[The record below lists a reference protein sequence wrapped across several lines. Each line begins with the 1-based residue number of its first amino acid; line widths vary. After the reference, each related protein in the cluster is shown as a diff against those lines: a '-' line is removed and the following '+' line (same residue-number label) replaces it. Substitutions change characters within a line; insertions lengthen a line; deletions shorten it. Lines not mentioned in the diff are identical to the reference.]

1 MVGITSPRLCRLWLC
16 MTARAAR
23 RCHVRV
29 GGGLKFYLRKSKV
42 PSVAY
47 RFPQLLAVFLHSLPS
62 EPGCTIIAAVAR
74 RLARRNTSYL
84 GERALHNNIFNFD
97 MKGPY
102 FTKIWVH
109 SCPQSY
115 LDTSQG
121 AYRCPCTS
129 VTLDRFVLTT
139 THYNSPQLTSAVAG
153 QGGCVRVCM
162 REQ

>member
-1 MVGITSPRLCRLWLC
+1 M
-16 MTARAAR
+16 AR
-23 RCHVRV
+23 
-29 GGGLKFYLRKSKV
+29 
-42 PSVAY
+42 
-47 RFPQLLAVFLHSLPS
+47 QLLAVFLHGLPS

-153 QGGCVRVCM
+153 HKPFLYVHDAYTLAISGFWMCNFPIPLYTKRYLYVSIPRKRVSIVY
-162 REQ
+162 

>member
-1 MVGITSPRLCRLWLC
+1 M
-16 MTARAAR
+16 AR
-23 RCHVRV
+23 
-29 GGGLKFYLRKSKV
+29 
-42 PSVAY
+42 
-47 RFPQLLAVFLHSLPS
+47 QLLAVFLHGLPS

-102 FTKIWVH
+102 FTKMWVH

-153 QGGCVRVCM
+153 HCRDAWAWRMNPRSAYSGVPQSRAFRSFHCHM
-162 REQ
+162 Q